1 MNIKGIHIMLK
12 NIKRKI
18 AEFGSSTLK
27 LKVKKKE
34 VLLMLFLK
42 GYY

>member
-1 MNIKGIHIMLK
+1 MLK

-18 AEFGSSTLK
+18 AEFGSITLK
-27 LKVKKKE
+27 LKVKE